1 MNNFYKKFTLVVLI
15 CLSGFGYGQLNQIK
29 IKFIGNC
36 GLHMTDGTSN
46 FYFDFPY
53 KSGAHKYMAYDKAEI
68 DSIKDNAIFV
78 FTHRHSDHYSHKI
91 LKKLDGQKFDPWNIP
106 ELEKLSNSI
115 PEFKI
120 QAFKTAHKVFGIS
133 FKHYSYLITWHG
145 KKIYISGDTGDLDNL
160 KNIKNMDWAFVNP
173 WLYMNAKNEN
183 VPIDAQ
189 KTGLYHLY
197 PEQKIDGKIPDNLL
211 VLKNEGELIT
221 IPY

>member
-1 MNNFYKKFTLVVLI
+1 MNNFYKKFTLVALI
-15 CLSGFGYGQLNQIK
+15 CLSGFGYGQSNQIK

-106 ELEKLSNSI
+106 ELEKLGNSI